1 MTNPQPRLSDLTICN
16 LCIPTPAG
24 PVPGPSPIMPP
35 CAPTVLVGCLP
46 AARVGDM
53 HIGIGPH
60 PIALGSFTVMIQ
72 KMPAARIGDIHGC
85 GGAITVGLPTVLTG
99 G

>member
-1 MTNPQPRLSDLTICN
+1 MTKPQARLSDLTICN

-46 AARVGDM
+46 AATSTCNTCNFESTSHATTTR
-53 HIGIGPH
+53 
-60 PIALGSFTVMIQ
+60 A
-72 KMPAARIGDIHGC
+72 
-85 GGAITVGLPTVLTG
+85 
-99 G
+99 